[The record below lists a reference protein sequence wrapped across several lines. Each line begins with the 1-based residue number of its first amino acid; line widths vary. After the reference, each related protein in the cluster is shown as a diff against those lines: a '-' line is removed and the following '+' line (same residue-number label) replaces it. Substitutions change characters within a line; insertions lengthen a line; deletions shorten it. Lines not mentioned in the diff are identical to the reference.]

1 MKRRDLL
8 KTGLIAALGVPFA
21 TPNIASSLSKSS
33 KKTRKVKNIIFMVS
47 DGMSS
52 GTLTLGNLLSQ
63 RKRGKNS
70 NWIQLYVDNKAKRA
84 LMDTSSA
91 NSLVTD
97 SAAGSS
103 SWGGGMKVNNGALNV
118 GPKGELPVPIL
129 QKFKKAGKAV
139 ACVTTVPITH
149 ATPAGFCINNK
160 SRRNQPEI
168 AKQYIPLKFDVMM
181 GGGLEFFLAK
191 ARSDGEDVFAQY
203 EKNGWQIVKTRD
215 EMFKVAPGKPTL
227 GVFNESALP
236 YTVDQ
241 NSDESL
247 QKRVPTLA
255 EMLSKSISLMESNEN
270 GFVIQV
276 EGGKV
281 DWAAH
286 SNDAPA
292 LIYDQLAFDDAVGV
306 AIKFAEKRD
315 DTLVILT
322 TDHGNGNPGLFYGE
336 KADSNFDKMID
347 IKHSNEWVFQQ
358 IADNASAD
366 DINNLFKEH
375 QGVELTKEQSN
386 FIAERFKVIP
396 NSDKSNARMLPHK
409 ELAEFQR
416 AHFSIHFGDLNHS
429 ADHVELAM
437 FGAGSEALQPFTINT
452 DLHNFMLEVCGLNE
466 YKS

>member
-33 KKTRKVKNIIFMVS
+33 KKTGKVKNIIFMVS

-70 NWIQLYVDNKAKRA
+70 NWIQLYVDNKAISA

-118 GPKGELPVPIL
+118 GPNGELPVPIL
-129 QKFKKAGKAV
+129 QQFKSAGKAV
-139 ACVTTVPITH
+139 ACITTVPITH

-160 SRRNQPEI
+160 SRKNQPDI

-181 GGGLEFFLAK
+181 GGGLEYFAADK
-191 ARSDGEDVFAQY
+191 RNDREDVFAMY
-203 EKNGWQIVKTRD
+203 EKKGWQIVKTRD
-215 EMFKVAPGKPTL
+215 EMLKAAPGKPTL
-227 GVFNESALP
+227 GVFYESGLP

-241 NSDESL
+241 NSVESL
-247 QKRVPTLA
+247 QKTVPTLA
-255 EMLSKSISLMESNEN
+255 EMLSKSISLMSSNEN

-292 LIYDQLAFDDAVGV
+292 LIYDQLAFDDAVGI
-306 AIKFAEKRD
+306 AIEFAEKRD

-336 KADSNFDKMID
+336 NANKNFDKMLN

-358 IADNASAD
+358 ISDNANAD
-366 DINNLFKEH
+366 EINSLFKKY
-375 QGVELTKEQSN
+375 QGIELTKEQASL
-386 FIAERFKVIP
+386 IAERFKVIP
-396 NSDKSNARMLPHK
+396 NADKSNARNLPFK

-416 AHFSIHFGDLNHS
+416 AHFSIHFADMNHS
-429 ADHVELAM
+429 GDHVELAM
-437 FGAGSEALQPFTINT
+437 FGAGSEALKPFIINT
-452 DLHNFMLEVCGLNE
+452 ELHNFMLKACGLMA
-466 YKS
+466 